1 MAAAGIPLSFARGV
15 NHGKQ
20 TSLFREPPR
29 EKERAGV
36 GARAKSVFALGIMA
50 GRVTAFGNIV
60 AGHRGW
66 GGFSISAAR
75 ARGRRI
81 FIA

>member
-1 MAAAGIPLSFARGV
+1 MAATGIPLSFARGV

-29 EKERAGV
+29 KKERLSN
-36 GARAKSVFALGIMA
+36 GARAKSMFAFGIMT

-60 AGHRGW
+60 AGHRVSE
-66 GGFSISAAR
+66 GFSISAAR
-75 ARGRRI
+75 SRRI